1 MEASINQRKN
11 QFTYVLYTDQLS
23 VITDQL
29 SVIYQS
35 KLFVCEITQRIKHFT
50 NDQKH

>member
-1 MEASINQRKN
+1 MARINLPM
-11 QFTYVLYTDQLS
+11 YYIVYTNKVKPKQIFINL
-23 VITDQL
+23 
-29 SVIYQS
+29 